1 MSLLDVTG
9 LTIRYG
15 DNTVVD
21 GVDIY
26 VEQGESVGLVGES
39 GSGKSQSA
47 LAILGLLPRQAR
59 VSGSIEFDGQQILGA
74 DEDRLNALRARRIG
88 IVFQDPMQALNPYL
102 RVVKDLDHSGPT
114 ANTSHA
120 HDPSETRLVTW

>member
-1 MSLLDVTG
+1 VSLLDVTG

-47 LAILGLLPRQAR
+47 LAILGLLPKQAR
-59 VSGSIEFDGQQILGA
+59 V
-74 DEDRLNALRARRIG
+74 RCRR
-88 IVFQDPMQALNPYL
+88 
-102 RVVKDLDHSGPT
+102 
-114 ANTSHA
+114 
-120 HDPSETRLVTW
+120 

>member
-1 MSLLDVTG
+1 VSLLDVTG

-47 LAILGLLPRQAR
+47 LAILGLLPKQAR
-59 VSGSIEFDGQQILGA
+59 VVSCS
-74 DEDRLNALRARRIG
+74 RTRCRR
-88 IVFQDPMQALNPYL
+88 
-102 RVVKDLDHSGPT
+102 
-114 ANTSHA
+114 
-120 HDPSETRLVTW
+120 